1 MALSDYEK
9 QVLEEMEAQFGSQPA
24 SFNDHSRPNANVEQ
38 QPARL
43 SPRKVAAGALMIV
56 SWLFGDLSDCRRSR
70 LPLDGR
76 RRLVCAHC
84 EGKFLEFGQKAKL
97 LYGTSTRTVGSAFG
111 RSLKLTALIPG
122 DIVTGNF
129 FIPPEG
135 AG

>member
-56 SWLFGDLSDCRRSR
+56 AGL
-70 LPLDGR
+70 
-76 RRLVCAHC
+76 LVLIAAVSL
-84 EGKFLEFGQKAKL
+84 GYSVISLIVGVAGFLL
-97 LYGTSTRTVGSAFG
+97 MVGALG
-111 RSLKLTALIPG
+111 MRSLRREVPRVRAKSEAPLWNVNKNSGIGVRTIA
-122 DIVTGNF
+122 NS
-129 FIPPEG
+129 
-135 AG
+135 

>member
-56 SWLFGDLSDCRRSR
+56 VGL
-70 LPLDGR
+70 
-76 RRLVCAHC
+76 LVLIAAVSL
-84 EGKFLEFGQKAKL
+84 GYSVISLIVGVAGFLEFGQKAKL

-111 RSLKLTALIPG
+111 RSLILIASIPG
-122 DIVTGNF
+122 GIVTRNF

-135 AG
+135 RG